1 MLGKFIAAAATTTT
15 TCTTGRRMFS
25 RADIVKGLDRSKV
38 NRRAFIKKEL
48 KENPDFFKAFPHMQK
63 TLNYRKPGEESA
75 TRRQGGDSSSK
86 DNKLVDEPKYFEDKR
101 VAFKEA
107 GETNPPFFESLL
119 HHQNQYLAPQDK
131 EEAIRENEKNFVEG
145 YLSPSGPMKW
155 LNEKELEQ
163 IHVEIDERMQE
174 LEDSGLTREEIL
186 YDEQVGERFL
196 IFVRRKAYHSQMTPS
211 SSS

>member
-1 MLGKFIAAAATTTT
+1 M
-15 TCTTGRRMFS
+15 
-25 RADIVKGLDRSKV
+25 
-38 NRRAFIKKEL
+38 
-48 KENPDFFKAFPHMQK
+48 
-63 TLNYRKPGEESA
+63 
-75 TRRQGGDSSSK
+75 
-86 DNKLVDEPKYFEDKR
+86 DEPKYFEDKR

-119 HHQNQYLAPQDK
+119 HHHNQYLAPQDK

-145 YLSPSGPMKW
+145 YLSPTGPMKW

-186 YDEQVGERFL
+186 YDEQVGDQRFL
-196 IFVRRKAYHSQMTPS
+196 ILVHVERHTTLR
-211 SSS
+211 